1 MKNMYFQNL
10 EKLIEL
16 IFHEIIIFLSEEKSK
31 FSLVS

>member
-16 IFHEIIIFLSEEKSK
+16 IFHEIITFLSEEKNN
-31 FSLVS
+31 FSFVS